1 MTALFLA
8 EPSTQIPPCTAL
20 KAATT
25 NRPVLALEMKVICN
39 PIFIACN
46 DRYKD
51 SKGDFILSREG
62 CVGFY
67 YHTQCVLL
75 GPICKVVINEFSI
88 HPEKN
93 IYWARHGLSR
103 DDWTLSLTKQ
113 TAAFRRDPHPGKE
126 EFSWK
131 GSLGQFQSFWPD
143 SRMPLWEVTQI
154 VRWSACP
161 SGSTGPA
168 VAVMKDL
175 QWRNLL
181 VGMIW
186 EWMAVPLGT
195 AEHNFPL
202 SSSAARSH
210 AKENVAASTLSPGS
224 VVPFA
229 LQALDTRAWE
239 SCAYSKWLW
248 QPCNWVITDSSWQTN
263 STPFP
268 CRSDIQDS
276 SPQRQCLF
284 LFCGYTTLSISC
296 QARDC
301 SSNCPLK
308 KTPLQGQPQH
318 TLQGKGN
325 E

>member
-8 EPSTQIPPCTAL
+8 EPSTQIPPCTTL

-67 YHTQCVLL
+67 YHTQCMLL
-75 GPICKVVINEFSI
+75 GPICKVVINESSN
-88 HPEKN
+88 HPER
-93 IYWARHGLSR
+93 IFIGLGTDYPEMSEHCPWPSR
-103 DDWTLSLTKQ
+103 QLPSEEI
-113 TAAFRRDPHPGKE
+113 DPHPGKE

-131 GSLGQFQSFWPD
+131 GSLRQFQSFWPD

-175 QWRNLL
+175 QWQNLL

-210 AKENVAASTLSPGS
+210 ANENVAASTLSLWLCCSLCLASSGYQS
-224 VVPFA
+224 LGKLCLQQATMTA
-229 LQALDTRAWE
+229 L
-239 SCAYSKWLW
+239 
-248 QPCNWVITDSSWQTN
+248 
-263 STPFP
+263 
-268 CRSDIQDS
+268 
-276 SPQRQCLF
+276 
-284 LFCGYTTLSISC
+284 
-296 QARDC
+296 
-301 SSNCPLK
+301 
-308 KTPLQGQPQH
+308 
-318 TLQGKGN
+318 
-325 E
+325 